1 MKNYQLQGDEVV
13 LYKGD
18 ITLQGQEQISQ
29 LILTNLNVVFIS
41 NPNEEDPDIEIF
53 SVDDIK
59 IYKDIPQI
67 KAQKNLVEIYF
78 VPTERVFAFKSKKE
92 LTSFMQEATNL
103 LTGKSK
109 FERCVANVK
118 RKVDLVDNTF
128 DIDTVDLVKSAVK
141 NGATSAI
148 NKIAGLGKNLF
159 KKKDKN

>member
-18 ITLQGQEQISQ
+18 ITLQGQEQVSQ

-41 NPNEEDPDIEIF
+41 NQNDEDNAELEIF

-67 KAQKNLVEIYF
+67 KAQKNQVEIYF
-78 VPTERVFAFKSKKE
+78 VPTEKVFALKSKKE
-92 LTSFMQEATNL
+92 LTNFMQEAINL

-159 KKKDKN
+159 KKKR